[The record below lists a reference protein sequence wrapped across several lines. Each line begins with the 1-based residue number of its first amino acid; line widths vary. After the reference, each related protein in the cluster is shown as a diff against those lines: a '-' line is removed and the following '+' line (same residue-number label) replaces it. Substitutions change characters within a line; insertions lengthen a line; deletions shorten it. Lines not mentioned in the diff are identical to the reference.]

1 MRANK
6 YVSWTQDGDNTIVV
20 NSETQKGLSLDAT
33 GKLSWNEIVG
43 GGYSLEQI
51 IRRIAVHYPAEQ
63 SKQIESDIR
72 ATVAVLHDNS
82 MIT

>member
-1 MRANK
+1 MRLGH
-6 YVSWTQDGDNTIVV
+6 SSGMRLW
-20 NSETQKGLSLDAT
+20 
-33 GKLSWNEIVG
+33 

>member
-33 GKLSWNEIVG
+33 GTLIWNEIVG
-43 GGYSLEQI
+43 GGVFPRADYQAHCCSLSCRTE
-51 IRRIAVHYPAEQ
+51 
-63 SKQIESDIR
+63 
-72 ATVAVLHDNS
+72 
-82 MIT
+82 

>member
-33 GKLSWNEIVG
+33 GTLIWNEIVG

-51 IRRIAVHYPAEQ
+51 IRRI
-63 SKQIESDIR
+63 
-72 ATVAVLHDNS
+72 
-82 MIT
+82 